1 MYQYDFIGA
10 HKINRLNGLARE
22 LNFRSLQDN
31 IKAHETSPFQ
41 AQRSPYQDTLMC
53 YNTHFVVKQ
62 NSLVS
67 AIGEKIKIQK

>member
-1 MYQYDFIGA
+1 MYQHDFMGA

-22 LNFRSLQDN
+22 LNFRSLQNN

-41 AQRSPYQDTLMC
+41 AQRSLYQDTLC
-53 YNTHFVVKQ
+53 YNTHFVIKQ

-67 AIGEKIKIQK
+67 AISTF